1 MKVLI
6 TLGTR
11 PEVIKFAPVI
21 RALEGRA
28 EVRVCASGQH
38 REMLQQALDAFGLV
52 PDIVLDTMSPG
63 RSLNILSARLLE
75 ELDGVLEQE
84 QPDWVLVQGDTTTAF
99 CAGLAA
105 FHRGIRVGHVE
116 AGLRTGDLASPFP
129 EEANRSLL
137 ARIAS
142 LHFAPTAAAARALV
156 AEGIA
161 PERIHVTG
169 NTVVDAI
176 TQVQSTWPDG
186 EPRSLPAAL
195 RERARQPFV
204 LVTCHR
210 RENFGGVMEG
220 ICAMIARLCA
230 RHPALHW
237 VFPVHLNPAVREP
250 VHRLLGHLPNLLLTE
265 PVDYPTSLWLISQA
279 RLVVSDSGGIQEEA
293 PSFGTT
299 VVVMRQH
306 TERREGVDAGFA
318 TLAGQDPVRIEAAVD
333 AWLNDE
339 NARLRLK
346 QRPNPYGDGQAAGR
360 IAALLAGKAVE
371 PFHG

>member
-6 TLGTR
+6 VLGTR
-11 PEVIKFAPVI
+11 PEVIKLAPVI
-21 RALEGRA
+21 GALEGQA

-38 REMLQQALDAFGLV
+38 REMLQQALDAFGIV

-75 ELDGVLEQE
+75 ALDGVMEQE
-84 QPDWVLVQGDTTTAF
+84 KPDWVLVQGDTTTAF

-137 ARIAS
+137 ARIVS
-142 LHFAPTAAAARALV
+142 LHFAPTAAAAHALIT
-156 AEGIA
+156 ESIA
-161 PERIHVTG
+161 PACIHVTG

-176 TQVQSTWPDG
+176 EQVRSTWPDG
-186 EPRSLPAAL
+186 QPRSLLSAL
-195 RERARQPFV
+195 REIANQPFV

-210 RENFGGVMEG
+210 RENFGGVMER
-220 ICAMIARLCA
+220 ICAMIARLCV
-230 RHPALHW
+230 RHPDLHW

-250 VHRLLGHLPNLLLTE
+250 VHRLLDHLPNLLLTE
-265 PVDYPTSLWLISQA
+265 PVDYSTSLWLISQA

-293 PSFGTT
+293 PSFGTPI
-299 VVVMRQH
+299 VVMRQH
-306 TERREGVDAGFA
+306 TERKEGVDAGFA
-318 TLAGQDPVRIEAAVD
+318 TLAGQDPACIELAVD
-333 AWLNDE
+333 TWLNDE
-339 NARLRLK
+339 STRLHLK
-346 QRPNPYGDGQAAGR
+346 QCSNPYGDGKAAER